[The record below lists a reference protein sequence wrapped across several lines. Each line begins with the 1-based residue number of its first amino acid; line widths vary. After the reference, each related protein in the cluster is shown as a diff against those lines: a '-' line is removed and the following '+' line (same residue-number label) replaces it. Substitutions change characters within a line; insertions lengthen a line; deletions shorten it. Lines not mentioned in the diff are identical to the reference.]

1 VVGLGFGR
9 GLMDFREFIA
19 QPLFRLG
26 IYKVSEGN
34 YCVGLLV
41 KCEDPGGWIAIWRRC
56 YDNIEDAIL
65 LLENIERTARNRLGD
80 LLFAVEVRLGEEVKR
95 LQL

>member
-1 VVGLGFGR
+1 VVGLGFGS
-9 GLMDFREFIA
+9 GLEDFKRFIA

-26 IYKVSEGN
+26 IYKVSDGN

-41 KCEDPGGWIAIWRRC
+41 RCDEPRGWIAVWHRC
-56 YDNIEDAIL
+56 YDNVEDATL
-65 LLENIERTARNRLGD
+65 LLENIERAARNMLGD
-80 LLFAVEVRLGEEVKR
+80 LLLVIEVRLGEEVKR